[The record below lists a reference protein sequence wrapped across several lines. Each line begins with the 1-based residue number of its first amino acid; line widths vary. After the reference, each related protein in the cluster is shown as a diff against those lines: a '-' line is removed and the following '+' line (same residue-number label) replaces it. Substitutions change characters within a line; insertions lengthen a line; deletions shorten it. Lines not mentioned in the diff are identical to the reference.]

1 MNEKKKKVCAGCK
14 VEKPT
19 TEYHKHKRRSDG
31 LQPYCKDCQRE
42 MARKNKM
49 KKKDLA
55 LPTPV
60 EESSNKKVIEHE
72 KEERIP
78 TSILFSIGIIG
89 MFTLFTV
96 FSKAVG
102 LNSISL
108 VFCIL
113 AVISGVITIINILL
127 QPNTDKKITGVRY

>member
-49 KKKDLA
+49 KKKSLTTVKKD
-55 LPTPV
+55 
-60 EESSNKKVIEHE
+60 SNKKTIEHE
-72 KEERIP
+72 EKRIP
-78 TSILFSIGIIG
+78 TSVLFSIGVIG
-89 MFTLFTV
+89 TLTLFTV
-96 FSKAVG
+96 ISKILG
-102 LNSISL
+102 LNMTSL

-113 AVISGVITIINILL
+113 TIISSVLAVINILL
-127 QPNTDKKITGVRY
+127 QPNTDKKIIGVRY